1 MLLFER
7 STPGAFLTGIFCV
20 YLHDLPTSVRSFVVK
35 HMDEGR
41 PPDILNGFGK
51 EASRQT
57 FDVEVFDGNH
67 AKVLHQP
74 IRPHVLK
81 VSALIGNVLM
91 RSLQ

>member
-1 MLLFER
+1 MK
-7 STPGAFLTGIFCV
+7 AD
-20 YLHDLPTSVRSFVVK
+20 HPTSRTA
-35 HMDEGR
+35 
-41 PPDILNGFGK
+41 FGK

-74 IRPHVLK
+74 VRPHVLK